1 MSALEVLI
9 GVAYGIL
16 VASVG
21 VALWSGLRDMPR
33 LSRAADGG
41 AWLAAGLLLLGVLL
55 VWGTGLPA
63 FEWLVTFL
71 GEPAL
76 EGPGLSVFLIAAL
89 AIPLGERRE
98 KPHWSRVFLY
108 LPAVVLAGA
117 AWVWLIWSSGGS
129 LHTDW
134 ITPLR
139 FLLAVCAGLGARMLG
154 RALQVMAAGIGE
166 AQWSSRLAFGLL
178 TVVSGSAALMNLWQR
193 GTVWSGVD
201 PVMRGGMA
209 SAWLAWSADWLARD
223 RDLRLRA
230 VLTTLATVLLVLV
243 AARGG

>member
-1 MSALEVLI
+1 MSALEALI
-9 GVAYGIL
+9 GVAYAIL

-21 VALWSGLRDMPR
+21 AALWSGFRDMPR
-33 LSRAADGG
+33 LSRAGDAG
-41 AWLAAGLLLLGVLL
+41 AWIAAGLLLLGVLL

-89 AIPLGERRE
+89 AIPLGEKRE
-98 KPHWSRVFLY
+98 EPHWSRVFLY
-108 LPAVVLAGA
+108 LPAVLLAGA
-117 AWVWLIWSSGGS
+117 AWVWLIWSSEGG

-154 RALQVMAAGIGE
+154 RALQVMTAGIGE
-166 AQWSSRLAFGLL
+166 AQWSGRLPFGLL

-193 GTVWSGVD
+193 GTIWTGVN
-201 PVMRGGMA
+201 PVIRGGLA
-209 SAWLAWSADWLARD
+209 AAWLAWAADWLASEK
-223 RDLRLRA
+223 DLRLRA
-230 VLTTLATVLLVLV
+230 VLTTGATILLVLV
-243 AARGG
+243 AARGR